1 MDNKAALGGIAA
13 IIVALTGLLTFA
25 YQNHLLGLNES
36 PTTPTQT
43 ATPTASVSSSASSL
57 LISEVFLRA
66 DPFDYSGTCPIR
78 IILSGRVSV
87 SRGSGTV
94 SYRFIRSDGA
104 SAPVQTANFTGPGSM
119 DVTDTWQLGGPGFTY
134 AGWEAI
140 RLLDPQQVESAH
152 ATFRVVCH

>member
-13 IIVALTGLLTFA
+13 VIVALTGLLTFV
-25 YQNHLLGLNES
+25 YQNHFLGLNES
-36 PTTPTQT
+36 PTTPTLT
-43 ATPTASVSSSASSL
+43 ARPTAPVSSSAPSV

-78 IILSGRVSV
+78 ITLSGRISV

-104 SAPVQTANFTGPGSM
+104 SAPVQTVNFTGPGSM
-119 DVTDTWQLGGPGFTY
+119 DVTNAWQLGGPGFTY
-134 AGWEAI
+134 SGWEAI
-140 RLLDPQQVESAH
+140 RLLDPQQVDSAH
-152 ATFRVVCH
+152 ATFRVVCR